1 MVKAQSGRH
10 GGRARRPGSRNGLIR
25 IIAIF
30 KLVKAL
36 LLVGVG
42 LGSLK
47 LLNPTAAETADR
59 WASALAWRLG
69 PRAASAVR
77 EGVSSLSDSRLK
89 LIGIVAFLY
98 AGLFAV
104 APVITPAGTLSYTPA
119 TGVSGTALITIALMD
134 NGGTF
139 RSWYR
144 TGAPAL
150 EGRVI
155 FSNADPG
162 DGTVLC
168 DAVFLVDPSARYS
181 GYHHAVIRSGKIL
194 RHV

>member
-1 MVKAQSGRH
+1 MVKAPSGRH
-10 GGRARRPGSRNGLIR
+10 RTREQRPGSRNGLIR
-25 IIAIF
+25 IVAVF

-59 WASALAWRLG
+59 WASALTWRLG

-77 EGVSSLSDSRLK
+77 DGVSSLNDSRLK

-104 APVITPAGTLSYTPA
+104 EGVGLWMEKRWAEYLTIIATTSFVPFEVYELIRHASWQRGATL
-119 TGVSGTALITIALMD
+119 GINL
-134 NGGTF
+134 
-139 RSWYR
+139 
-144 TGAPAL
+144 
-150 EGRVI
+150 
-155 FSNADPG
+155 
-162 DGTVLC
+162 
-168 DAVFLVDPSARYS
+168 LVV
-181 GYHHAVIRSGKIL
+181 GYLVWKVRQHAA
-194 RHV
+194 